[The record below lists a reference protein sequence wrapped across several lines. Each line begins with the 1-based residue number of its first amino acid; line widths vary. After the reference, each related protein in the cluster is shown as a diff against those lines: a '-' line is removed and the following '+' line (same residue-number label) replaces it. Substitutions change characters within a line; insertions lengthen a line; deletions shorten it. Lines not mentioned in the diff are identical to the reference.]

1 MSIDAFDEYT
11 PPGCAAWRGDEVQV
25 AAMVRPDTGCGAV
38 AAPDAADVEEIDR
51 ASMALQAEAIAAFAG
66 AASWEGRFKARPIQR
81 LETRISLSELASYGA
96 VAEGLVPIGISGDTL
111 EPVGMRPSGLWVLCG
126 PPGSGRSTCLWTM
139 AAAVRTARPHGPSA
153 YLGVAHSLA
162 ATSMTWSM
170 RAFGEEAVAQAAATV
185 GTDIEQGRFTGGLVV
200 VEALDELLGDD
211 AEDELGRLF
220 KMAREAGVCV
230 LVDGAIDKFNYGVPR
245 CWPWLLPGHRAEPD
259 ADELEQITGLA
270 VGRIDRARFPP
281 GRAFL
286 WADAGALP
294 HPGGD
299 TDRDPI
305 GKWSPFRFR
314 SGHHTMKTHTNNG
327 PKSPQ
332 REESIMSITHGMNV
346 EEVKGLERELRTH
359 AQAIEDIKG
368 KLNAKID
375 KVAGNDWKGKDASDF
390 KDKVWAEHR
399 KTLDRI
405 VKDLRAAADQA
416 KKNVVKQEEIS
427 RSL

>member
-1 MSIDAFDEYT
+1 MVLVLIDGLGNFASEYDAPGRYEVWDRLAWVAANGRAVGVHLVATADRVNSVGTALLSSFHARLGFRLGSEADYSALGMSIDAFDEYT
-11 PPGCAAWRGDEVQV
+11 PPGRAVWRGDEVQV
-25 AAMVRPDTGCGAV
+25 AAMVRPDTGGAV
-38 AAPDAADVEEIDR
+38 AAPDAADAEEIDR

-245 CWPWLLPGHRAEPD
+245 LALASRQAIVLQPD

-286 WADAGALP
+286 WADAGVSL
-294 HPGGD
+294 
-299 TDRDPI
+299 I
-305 GKWSPFRFR
+305 
-314 SGHHTMKTHTNNG
+314 
-327 PKSPQ
+327 Q
-332 REESIMSITHGMNV
+332 
-346 EEVKGLERELRTH
+346 
-359 AQAIEDIKG
+359 
-368 KLNAKID
+368 
-375 KVAGNDWKGKDASDF
+375 VA
-390 KDKVWAEHR
+390 
-399 KTLDRI
+399 TPT
-405 VKDLRAAADQA
+405 
-416 KKNVVKQEEIS
+416 EIP
-427 RSL
+427 